1 MFASGHQPQ
10 PQPGQGGGGY
20 GDAAGGG
27 MGGWSG
33 GGQPQ
38 AQQQQHPGYGG
49 YGGQGQVREPP
60 PLRPASCGPFC
71 VRAWLACLYCRLLAS
86 RPPAAQP

>member
-20 GDAAGGG
+20 EAGGG

-33 GGQPQ
+33 GGPP
-38 AQQQQHPGYGG
+38 QQQQQQQPGYGG

-60 PLRPASCGPFC
+60 LRPASWGPFC

>member
-38 AQQQQHPGYGG
+38 PQQQQHPGYG

-60 PLRPASCGPFC
+60 LCPASCGPFC